1 MISACDTS
9 GKQGMSAKA
18 NIWLILRDK
27 KLSDKVVAE
36 WKNSLNKKAV
46 EEEKKRIKGF

>member
-9 GKQGMSAKA
+9 GKQGMSARQ
-18 NIWLILRDK
+18 ILAYIRDK

-36 WKNSLNKKAV
+36 WKTIFAPKKL
-46 EEEKKRIKGF
+46 

>member
-36 WKNSLNKKAV
+36 WKNSLNKEAI